1 MWPKVFCK
9 NGGDH
14 LFTTNKALRFGT
26 LVVILFLI
34 IFLGSKISFV
44 FRPVIALIQVV
55 AIPLLLSVFFYYLL
69 RPLVKLMEKYK
80 VNRTLAILI
89 IYVLFAIAIAWFISS
104 KWPLLYGQFISFL
117 DNVPNFLNAVGEQ
130 INELEK
136 NEFLSSLFP
145 ASDNNGLSSITKY
158 LNQGFSFMS
167 NYLGGLFSF
176 VSNFTIILFTFPILL
191 FFMLKEGEKFGNL
204 LVRATPTR
212 YQNDSREIVTG
223 IDRMLSG
230 FIVGRVIVNLSLGIL
245 MYIGFLII
253 DLPYAFLL
261 TVISVIASF
270 IPFIGA
276 ILSAI
281 PIVIVGLTQSPATAI
296 WSLVIILVAQQ
307 VQDNLIAPYVFGK
320 QLDIHPLTTV
330 ILVLAVGNIGGIIAM
345 ITIIPI
351 YMMLK
356 IIAVR
361 IFSLFFK
368 DKWMRL

>member
-1 MWPKVFCK
+1 MEG
-9 NGGDH
+9 NH
-14 LFTTNKALRFGT
+14 LFTTNKALRFGM
-26 LVVILFLI
+26 LIVLLFLI
-34 IFLGSKISFV
+34 IFLGSKVSFV
-44 FRPVIALIQVV
+44 FRPVIALIEVV

-89 IYVLFAIAIAWFISS
+89 IYVIFALAIVWFITS
-104 KWPLLYGQFISFL
+104 KWPVLYGQLISFL
-117 DNVPNFLNAVGEQ
+117 DNIPSLLSSVGEQ

-136 NEFLSSLFP
+136 NGFLASLFP
-145 ASDNNGLSSITKY
+145 ANESNGLSSITNY
-158 LNQGFSFMS
+158 LNKGFSFMS

-191 FFMLKEGEKFGNL
+191 FFMLKEGEKFGNI
-204 LVRATPTR
+204 LVRATPNR

-223 IDRMLSG
+223 IDHMLSG
-230 FIVGRVIVNLSLGIL
+230 FIVGRVIVNLSLGVL

-253 DLPYAFLL
+253 GLPYAFLL
-261 TVISVIASF
+261 TVISVIANF
-270 IPFIGA
+270 IPFVGA

-320 QLDIHPLTTV
+320 KLDIHPLTTV
-330 ILVLAVGNIGGIIAM
+330 ILVLAAGNIGGIIAM
-345 ITIIPI
+345 IVIIPV

-361 IFSLFFK
+361 VFSLFFK
-368 DKWMRL
+368 EKWMKL

>member
-1 MWPKVFCK
+1 MEG
-9 NGGDH
+9 NH
-14 LFTTNKALRFGT
+14 LFTTNKALRFGM
-26 LVVILFLI
+26 LIVLLFLI
-34 IFLGSKISFV
+34 IFLGSKVSFV
-44 FRPVIALIQVV
+44 FRPIIALIEVV

-69 RPLVKLMEKYK
+69 RPLVKLMEKYR

-89 IYVLFAIAIAWFISS
+89 IYVIFALAIVWFITS
-104 KWPLLYGQFISFL
+104 KWPVLYGQFISFL
-117 DNVPNFLNAVGEQ
+117 DNVPSLLSSVGEQ

-136 NEFLSSLFP
+136 NGFLASLFP
-145 ASDNNGLSSITKY
+145 ANESNGLSSITNY
-158 LNQGFSFMS
+158 LNKGFSFMS

-191 FFMLKEGEKFGNL
+191 FFMLKEGEKFGNI

-223 IDRMLSG
+223 IDHMLSG
-230 FIVGRVIVNLSLGIL
+230 FIVGRVIVNLSLGVL

-253 DLPYAFLL
+253 GLPYAFLL
-261 TVISVIASF
+261 TVISVIANF
-270 IPFIGA
+270 IPFVGA

-281 PIVIVGLTQSPATAI
+281 PIVIVGLTQSPGTAI

-320 QLDIHPLTTV
+320 KLDIHPLTTV
-330 ILVLAVGNIGGIIAM
+330 ILVLAAGNIGGIIAM
-345 ITIIPI
+345 IVIIPA

-361 IFSLFFK
+361 VFSLFFK
-368 DKWMRL
+368 EKWMKL